1 MKRQIFTLFTVLTL
15 TAFGALMAQ
24 TPSNSALA
32 PSQQVDQSGKPETGS
47 GPDVDVD
54 TGHNADNGV
63 LDVDVSRTTDSDTSA
78 RGDNSR
84 NNGTTTGTMNGT
96 TTGTRTTTGTG
107 NNGTGV
113 LPERETGSGV
123 DVDVDTGARANGAV
137 DVDVNR
143 TTDADTTANEN
154 EKGGRATAGRN
165 LPGTASDF
173 PLFALIGFSALAG
186 AAALRLSR
194 RNA

>member
-24 TPSNSALA
+24 TPSNPALA
-32 PSQQVDQSGKPETGS
+32 PSQQVDQSGKPETGP

-54 TGHNADNGV
+54 AGHNAANGV
-63 LDVDVSRTTDSDTSA
+63 LDVQVNKQTDSDTSA
-78 RGDNSR
+78 QPTT
-84 NNGTTTGTMNGT
+84 GTTTGT
-96 TTGTRTTTGTG
+96 
-107 NNGTGV
+107 TGV
-113 LPERETGSGV
+113 LPETETGTGV

-154 EKGGRATAGRN
+154 EKGGVTGATTTATGAGADSN
-165 LPGTASDF
+165 LPGTASDL
-173 PLFALIGFSALAG
+173 PLFALVGLSALAG